1 MFLNVKKVSSLYD
14 LCIDSLT
21 QQMSPRQKKC
31 AELRKMKI
39 VNITDSE
46 FNPSPLEKLCKLQ
59 NSNFLKL
66 HILKILLS
74 YLRYAND

>member
-1 MFLNVKKVSSLYD
+1 MSSLYD
-14 LCIDSLT
+14 VCIDSLT
-21 QQMSPRQKKC
+21 QQMSFRQKKC
-31 AELRKMKI
+31 AELRQLKI
-39 VNITDSE
+39 ANITDSE

-66 HILKILLS
+66 HISKILLS

>member
-1 MFLNVKKVSSLYD
+1 VYRQSNSANEFEKTS
-14 LCIDSLT
+14 I
-21 QQMSPRQKKC
+21 RQKKC
-31 AELRKMKI
+31 AELRQLKI

-59 NSNFLKL
+59 NYNFLKL